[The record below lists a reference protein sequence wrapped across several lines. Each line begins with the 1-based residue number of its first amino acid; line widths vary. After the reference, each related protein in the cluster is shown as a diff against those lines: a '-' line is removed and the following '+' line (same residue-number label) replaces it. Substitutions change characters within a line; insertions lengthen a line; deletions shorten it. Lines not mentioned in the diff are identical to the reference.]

1 MAVKSLQYTNHLSN
15 LKKSGK
21 ACYQSVVRYI
31 GTIGK
36 EEIANRISILS
47 GYSPYMAL
55 CFIEVFLATLEEA
68 FRQGKR
74 IELGGVRG
82 GIGVRGSSS
91 YAKMSFQKS
100 GLRLVPYLSVAGELA
115 RCLDEVKAENITE
128 AATVIIDSV
137 VDTAHGLVNVLVG
150 TQDTSVQ
157 VSGLGLKILTGE
169 DAVEGTGAW
178 IEDKDGVIAEIAT
191 ITHSTTTTLDCTIN
205 LPEPGEW
212 YFVVAS
218 NGGLGAD
225 FGVSMARR
233 KITVKASLEEG
244 GAA

>member
-1 MAVKSLQYTNHLSN
+1 MALKTIQYVNHLSS
-15 LKKSGK
+15 LKKAGK
-21 ACYQSVVRYI
+21 ACYQAVVRYA

-36 EEIANRISILS
+36 EEIANRISLLS
-47 GYSPYMAL
+47 GYTPYMAL
-55 CFIEVFLATLEEA
+55 CFIDVFLASLEEA

-74 IELGGVRG
+74 IELGDLRG

-91 YAKMSFQKS
+91 SAKAPFPQS
-100 GLRLVPYLSVAGELA
+100 GLRLSPYVSVANELA
-115 RCLDEVKAENITE
+115 HCLDGVRAENVTQ
-128 AATVIIDSV
+128 AVSVTIDSV

-150 TQDTSVQ
+150 GEGVSVQ

-169 DAVEGTGAW
+169 GAVEGTGAW
-178 IEDKDGVIAEIAT
+178 IEDKDGMIAEVAT
-191 ITHSTTTTLDCTIN
+191 VTNSTTTTLDCTID

-218 NGGLGAD
+218 NGGMGEE